1 MADPYVA
8 PPYVAP
14 TYTPPGVTELVE
26 TYPSVHNPEDRPNR
40 PPVDL
45 PVGNKT
51 VFDDPK
57 SGWTCTEVESGR
69 FIVSHDKS
77 NEVFQAGSVEDA
89 ETTVKDV
96 FTP

>member
-1 MADPYVA
+1 MDPYVA

-14 TYTPPGVTELVE
+14 TYTSPGVTELVE
-26 TYPSVHNPEDRPNR
+26 TYPVPPSEDRPNR
-40 PPVDL
+40 PNPFDL
-45 PVGNKT
+45 PVGNKS